1 MSEVSKFYQASEN
14 ELAQR
19 YIREF
24 FDYGTN
30 DYYQA
35 ALKHRYSLYPE
46 IPVIAEFESFTNKQ
60 VLEIGVGQGSDHYM
74 FAKAGA
80 HMSGI
85 DLTQKHCQMTSD
97 FLSCFS
103 LGSDIRHADAC
114 LLPFPDES
122 FDHVYS
128 CGVLLL
134 INDINKA
141 IAEIYRVLRPG
152 GTVTI
157 MLYNKDSIH
166 YWIKTRLYYGW
177 VLGEDRAI
185 GYQAVN
191 DWCTDGPGYVNVFYY
206 SPKNLKRLFSRF
218 CNISH
223 EISCLTPEQI
233 PEVGLPK
240 DSRTKAWLEKKYGFF
255 LWGKAIKPLC

>member
-1 MSEVSKFYQASEN
+1 MNMRVSDYYENSDN
-14 ELAQR
+14 ELANR
-19 YIREF
+19 YIGEKF
-24 FDYGTN
+24 LIKN
-30 DYYQA
+30 VDYYLA
-35 ALKHRYSLYPE
+35 ALSHRYKLYPE
-46 IPVIAEFESFTNKQ
+46 IPVIAEFDSFTNKQ

-85 DLTQKHCQMTSD
+85 DLTQKHCQMTGD

-103 LGSDIRHADAC
+103 LRSDIRNGDAC
-114 LLPFPDES
+114 LLPFPDQS

-134 INDINKA
+134 IKDIHSA
-141 IAEIYRVLRPG
+141 MSEIYRVLRPG

-157 MLYNKDSIH
+157 MLYNKCSVH

-185 GYQAVN
+185 GFQAVN
-191 DWCTDGPGYVNVFYY
+191 DWCTDGPGYPNVYHY
-206 SPKNLKRLFSRF
+206 SPKDLRRLFSGF
-218 CNISH
+218 CKISH
-223 EISCLTPEQI
+223 EITCLTPEQMPQI
-233 PEVGLPK
+233 GLPK
-240 DSRTKAWLEKKYGFF
+240 DPRTKAWLEKNYGFF
-255 LWGKAIKPLC
+255 LWGKAVKP